1 MEAIITD
8 QTFALRLLDFVSNVQ
23 VCDLISEE
31 EKNYLLLMGK
41 NILKQQVKT
50 ASGLAEEQYIENNQK
65 HITKWLIKK

>member
-1 MEAIITD
+1 MEAIITN

-41 NILKQQVKT
+41 NILEQQVKT

-65 HITKWLIKK
+65 HITKWLIK